1 MNVLIDSREKKHV
14 IGKIIQEFD
23 ERGVNYD
30 ISKLYVGDY
39 MSLDNARYCIDRKQD
54 LQELCGNVC
63 QDHERFIN
71 ELERAER
78 MGIELVI
85 LCSHSPTIKTL
96 EDVKEWYNPRLKS
109 SPKATKGETLYK
121 ILKTVEL
128 RYNTKFLFCS
138 KSEVGKE
145 IYNLLLENEK
155 LK

>member
-23 ERGVNYD
+23 ERSVEYD

-63 QDHERFIN
+63 QDHKRFIN

-85 LCSHSPTIKTL
+85 LCSHSPTIKSL

-109 SPKATKGETLYK
+109 SPKATTGETLYK
-121 ILKTVEL
+121 ILKTIEL

-138 KSEVGKE
+138 KGDVGKE
-145 IYNLLLENEK
+145 IYNLLLTNEK